1 MTVDKKRALGR
12 GLSALIPGAH
22 TTAAATT
29 GGAVATLRRDYFEC
43 AIEDVHPSADNPRKA
58 FQSEKLRELAES
70 IKAQGVV
77 QPLVVRARPE
87 AQGGG
92 FVLIAGERRW
102 RAAQLA
108 GLKTVPVVV
117 KDVSEAEAFERA
129 LVENLQREDLNP
141 IEEAEAYQRLLDEHG
156 YTQEQLAARVGKDR
170 ATVANTMRL
179 LKLPA
184 TVRQR
189 VAEGALPMGH
199 ARALLGL
206 LVADERP
213 EGKAAA
219 IERLA
224 SEVIRKQLSTR
235 QTEALVKRER
245 AGGKEGKGK
254 GKSGAPES
262 ASVRDLTQRLERAL
276 GTRVRIAQKSGQAG
290 TIEIDYASLDQL
302 DGLLEKLLGQG

>member
-245 AGGKEGKGK
+245 AGGKAGKGK

-276 GTRVRIAQKSGQAG
+276 GTRVRIAQKSAQAG